1 MSDKSAFFLFVVGLL
16 MTLGGVGGVE
26 TSVDN
31 LALVQATLVAV
42 VGLAVMGC
50 GVLAI
55 KVNSIG

>member
-1 MSDKSAFFLFVVGLL
+1 MSEKSAFFLSMIGFL

-26 TSVDN
+26 NSLSNTELLQSV
-31 LALVQATLVAV
+31 LVAV

-55 KVNSIG
+55 KTQQNG